1 MRQNSALYGTPNAPK
16 FSLTQ
21 SLRPHRFIDFV
32 AFFGTVASVFTNVR
46 ENVFT
51 NVRENV
57 FTNVS
62 KNVFTNVSK
71 NVSENVPKNVLMNVV
86 KGVSVTTIT

>member
-1 MRQNSALYGTPNAPK
+1 MIYVRTYGTPNAPK

-21 SLRPHRFIDFV
+21 SLRPQRFIDLV
-32 AFFGTVASVFTNVR
+32 AFFGMFASVFTNVR

-51 NVRENV
+51 NVCENV
-57 FTNVS
+57 FTNVF
-62 KNVFTNVSK
+62 KNVSK

-86 KGVSVTTIT
+86 KIRALV